1 MPEHCIS
8 HRMMMPAQISGTPA
22 NSNGVDIS
30 VIVVSY
36 NTAHLLHEAI
46 DALRNS
52 ASGFSIEIIFV
63 DNASSDGSA
72 KLIREEF
79 ADCRLIENMV
89 NVGFGRANN
98 QALAFANGRYILLL
112 NTDAFVS
119 TDTLKKTMT
128 HMESN
133 ARCGILGVKLV
144 GRNGE
149 MQPSA
154 RYFPTP
160 WNLFLKRTGLHR
172 LSMFNDVRLVDDLEW
187 DHLSVRA
194 CDWVPG
200 CYYLVRKEVISQVG
214 LFDPRYFLYYEEV
227 DHCFAAKKAGWE
239 VIFFPDTTVIHIGG
253 ESARSDGE
261 VTASGRQLDALRIE
275 SELLYFRKNHG
286 LIAVFLNLA
295 LTFLSELMVILRRMA
310 KFQASPRTRIS
321 LNRMGLIFS
330 LFYRTRWAR
339 QPTR

>member
-8 HRMMMPAQISGTPA
+8 HRMMMPAQISRTPA

-128 HMESN
+128 HI
-133 ARCGILGVKLV
+133 CLPIL
-144 GRNGE
+144 E
-149 MQPSA
+149 
-154 RYFPTP
+154 
-160 WNLFLKRTGLHR
+160 
-172 LSMFNDVRLVDDLEW
+172 
-187 DHLSVRA
+187 
-194 CDWVPG
+194 
-200 CYYLVRKEVISQVG
+200 
-214 LFDPRYFLYYEEV
+214 
-227 DHCFAAKKAGWE
+227 
-239 VIFFPDTTVIHIGG
+239 
-253 ESARSDGE
+253 
-261 VTASGRQLDALRIE
+261 
-275 SELLYFRKNHG
+275 
-286 LIAVFLNLA
+286 
-295 LTFLSELMVILRRMA
+295 
-310 KFQASPRTRIS
+310 
-321 LNRMGLIFS
+321 
-330 LFYRTRWAR
+330 
-339 QPTR
+339 